1 MPCARVCRE
10 SYSKEA
16 DVWSLGV
23 VLFIALGGHAPFD
36 GKNERE
42 VRAGRARLH
51 AAACARPRLGWHGHS
66 AAHTAQDHLGT
77 HTATK

>member
-1 MPCARVCRE
+1 MVVAFPLSPPNFSRAFLRRE

-23 VLFIALGGHAPFD
+23 VLFIALGGYAPFD

-42 VRAGRARLH
+42 VGARVCGCKPLL
-51 AAACARPRLGWHGHS
+51 AAA
-66 AAHTAQDHLGT
+66 
-77 HTATK
+77 